1 MVGSM
6 SPIPPSLWQL
16 LLQTAQHDQNFV
28 FLNQTWGPLTYITA
42 HIEPHMQTAAG
53 HQLLR
58 QTAPPETYSKFKY
71 RMKKKHSEHFLNRTV
86 FKTDQLAKATCAE
99 IVLRVTCRQL
109 LYWHICDAVHIGW
122 WNEWEAGKP
131 ELGGRLG
138 KQTESR
144 WDVPRGQPMLHPSSN
159 DQHYH
164 FRNFGCMLHCWWA
177 GWTESHRKWLIS
189 NLYISL

>member
-71 RMKKKHSEHFLNRTV
+71 RMKKKNEKKTQRTFL
-86 FKTDQLAKATCAE
+86 
-99 IVLRVTCRQL
+99 
-109 LYWHICDAVHIGW
+109 
-122 WNEWEAGKP
+122 
-131 ELGGRLG
+131 
-138 KQTESR
+138 
-144 WDVPRGQPMLHPSSN
+144 
-159 DQHYH
+159 
-164 FRNFGCMLHCWWA
+164 
-177 GWTESHRKWLIS
+177 ESHSVQNRSIS
-189 NLYISL
+189 KGNLCRNSASCHLQASNHCTDIFVMQCTLDGGMSGRQANQSLVVGWENKQKVDGMCQEGSQCCIRPAMTNITTSETLVVCFTADGLDG